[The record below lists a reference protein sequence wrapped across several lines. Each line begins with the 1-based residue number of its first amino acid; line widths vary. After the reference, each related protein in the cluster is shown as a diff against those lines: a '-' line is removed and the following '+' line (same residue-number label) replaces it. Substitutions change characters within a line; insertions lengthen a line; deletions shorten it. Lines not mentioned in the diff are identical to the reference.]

1 MIKSDS
7 ESRRSKMTRRLMK
20 DALMELMEDRPLAS
34 VSITELCNRAD
45 VNRSTFYSYYS
56 DLLQLLKEIEDDI
69 IGQLPEA
76 KPIDDC
82 ADPDRQLIEEFT
94 LFFGY
99 VRKHARDFFILLQSG
114 DIHFRE
120 RLIDTIMSRFR
131 RQPKEAIDPLMSR
144 WSYIYCLNGTFG
156 MMRDWIS
163 QDFPVSDREF
173 AELVLMMS
181 FRASGLPKCSD
192 HRGSGQTLPGGA
204 ASKQGQE

>member
-1 MIKSDS
+1 MIKPDS

-20 DALMELMEDRPLAS
+20 DALMELMENKPLAS
-34 VSITELCNRAD
+34 VSITELCSRAD

-76 KPIDDC
+76 KPIVDY

-131 RQPKEAIDPLMSR
+131 RKPTETIDPLMRR

-163 QDFPVSDREF
+163 QDFPIGDREF
-173 AELVLMMS
+173 AELVLLMG
-181 FRASGLPKCSD
+181 FRASGFPKCSD
-192 HRGSGQTLPGGA
+192 HS
-204 ASKQGQE
+204 

>member
-7 ESRRSKMTRRLMK
+7 ESRRTRMTRRLMK
-20 DALMELMEDRPLAS
+20 DALMELMENKPLAS
-34 VSITELCNRAD
+34 VSITELCGRAD
-45 VNRSTFYSYYS
+45 VNRSTFYSYYD

-69 IGQLPEA
+69 IAQLPKA

-82 ADPDRQLIEEFT
+82 ADLDRQLIEDFT
-94 LFFGY
+94 QFFGY

-120 RLIDTIMSRFR
+120 RLMDTIMSRFR
-131 RQPKEAIDPLMSR
+131 RSPAEALDPLISR

-163 QDFPVSDREF
+163 QGFPIGDREF
-173 AELVLMMS
+173 AELVLLMG
-181 FRASGLPKCSD
+181 FRASGFPKCGE
-192 HRGSGQTLPGGA
+192 RR
-204 ASKQGQE
+204 

>member
-20 DALMELMEDRPLAS
+20 DALMELMENKPLAS
-34 VSITELCNRAD
+34 ISITELCCRAD

-76 KPIDDC
+76 KPIDDG
-82 ADPDRQLIEEFT
+82 ADLDRQLIEEFT

-114 DIHFRE
+114 NSHFRE
-120 RLIDTIMSRFR
+120 RLIDTIMYRFR
-131 RQPKEAIDPLMSR
+131 REPAKTRDPLMSR
-144 WSYIYCLNGTFG
+144 WRYIYCLNGTFG
-156 MMRDWIS
+156 MMHDWIS
-163 QDFPVSDREF
+163 QDFPMDDREF
-173 AELVLMMS
+173 AELVLCMG
-181 FRASGLPKCSD
+181 FRASGFPKCGD
-192 HRGSGQTLPGGA
+192 RR
-204 ASKQGQE
+204 

>member
-1 MIKSDS
+1 MIKPDS
-7 ESRRSKMTRRLMK
+7 ESRRSRMTRRLMK

-69 IGQLPEA
+69 IAQLPQA

-82 ADPDRQLIEEFT
+82 ADLDRQLIEDFT
-94 LFFGY
+94 QFFGY

-131 RQPKEAIDPLMSR
+131 RKPAKAMDPLMSR

-156 MMRDWIS
+156 MMRDWIR
-163 QDFPVSDREF
+163 QDFPMGDREF
-173 AELVLMMS
+173 AELVLLMG
-181 FRASGLPKCSD
+181 FRASGFPKCSEG
-192 HRGSGQTLPGGA
+192 R
-204 ASKQGQE
+204 

>member
-7 ESRRSKMTRRLMK
+7 VSRRSRMTRQMMK
-20 DALMELMEDRPLAS
+20 DALMELMENRPLAS

-56 DLLQLLKEIEDDI
+56 DMLQLLKEIEDDI

-76 KPIDDC
+76 KPIVDC
-82 ADPDRQLIEEFT
+82 ADLDRQLIEEFT

-120 RLIDTIMSRFR
+120 HLIDTIMSRFKR
-131 RQPKEAIDPLMSR
+131 ETAAAIDPLMRR

-156 MMRDWIS
+156 MMREWIS
-163 QDFPVSDREF
+163 QDFPMDDREF
-173 AELVLMMS
+173 SELVLLMG
-181 FRASGLPKCSD
+181 FRASGFPKCSN
-192 HRGSGQTLPGGA
+192 HR
-204 ASKQGQE
+204 

>member
-1 MIKSDS
+1 MIKPDS
-7 ESRRSKMTRRLMK
+7 GSRRSKMTRRLMK
-20 DALMELMEDRPLAS
+20 DALMELMENKPLAS
-34 VSITELCNRAD
+34 VSITELCSRAD

-76 KPIDDC
+76 KPIVDC
-82 ADPDRQLIEEFT
+82 ADLDRQLIEEFT

-120 RLIDTIMSRFR
+120 HLIDTIMSRFKR
-131 RQPKEAIDPLMSR
+131 ETAAIDPLMRR

-156 MMRDWIS
+156 MMKDWIS
-163 QDFPVSDREF
+163 QDFPMGDREF
-173 AELVLMMS
+173 AELVLLMG
-181 FRASGLPKCSD
+181 FRASGFPKCTD
-192 HRGSGQTLPGGA
+192 HH
-204 ASKQGQE
+204 

>member
-1 MIKSDS
+1 MIKPGS
-7 ESRRSKMTRRLMK
+7 ESRRSRMTRRLMK

-69 IGQLPEA
+69 IAQLPQA

-82 ADPDRQLIEEFT
+82 ADLDRQLIEDFT
-94 LFFGY
+94 QFFGY

-131 RQPKEAIDPLMSR
+131 RKPAKAMDPLMSR

-156 MMRDWIS
+156 MMRDWIR
-163 QDFPVSDREF
+163 QDFPMGDREF
-173 AELVLMMS
+173 AELVLLMG
-181 FRASGLPKCSD
+181 FRASGFPKCSEG
-192 HRGSGQTLPGGA
+192 R
-204 ASKQGQE
+204 

>member
-20 DALMELMEDRPLAS
+20 DALMELMENRPLAS
-34 VSITELCNRAD
+34 VSITELCSRAD

-56 DLLQLLKEIEDDI
+56 DMLQLLKEIEDDI

-76 KPIDDC
+76 KPIEDC
-82 ADPDRQLIEEFT
+82 ADLDKQLIEEFT

-120 RLIDTIMSRFR
+120 RLTDTIMSRYR
-131 RQPKEAIDPLMSR
+131 REPTETIDPLMSR

-163 QDFPVSDREF
+163 QDFPIGDREF
-173 AELVLMMS
+173 AELVLLMG
-181 FRASGLPKCSD
+181 FRASGFPKCSD
-192 HRGSGQTLPGGA
+192 HR
-204 ASKQGQE
+204 

>member
-1 MIKSDS
+1 MIKTDS

-20 DALMELMEDRPLAS
+20 NALMELMENRPLAS
-34 VSITELCNRAD
+34 ISITELCSRAD

-56 DLLQLLKEIEDDI
+56 DLLQLLKEIADDI

-76 KPIDDC
+76 KPIEDC
-82 ADPDRQLIEEFT
+82 ADLDKQLIEDFT

-99 VRKHARDFFILLQSG
+99 VRRHARDFFILLQSD

-131 RQPKEAIDPLMSR
+131 RESVKTINPLMSR

-163 QDFPVSDREF
+163 QEFPMGDREF
-173 AELVLMMS
+173 AELVLLMG
-181 FRASGLPKCSD
+181 FRASGFPKCID
-192 HRGSGQTLPGGA
+192 HR
-204 ASKQGQE
+204 

>member
-34 VSITELCNRAD
+34 VSITELCSRAD

-76 KPIDDC
+76 KPIEDC
-82 ADPDRQLIEEFT
+82 ADLDKQLIEEFT

-114 DIHFRE
+114 DTQFRE
-120 RLIDTIMSRFR
+120 RLIGTIMSRFR
-131 RQPKEAIDPLMSR
+131 RESAEAVDLLMSR

-163 QDFPVSDREF
+163 QDFPMSDREF
-173 AELVLMMS
+173 AELVLLMG
-181 FRASGLPKCSD
+181 FRASGFPKCSD
-192 HRGSGQTLPGGA
+192 RR
-204 ASKQGQE
+204 